1 MDEFFQNLR
10 AIQKK
15 ERSSGSLSPVGD
27 DFYQDISYYFN
38 KLMKKIDNNPFSFE
52 SYLLRDAQ
60 RIVAEICERRE
71 HKIAN
76 SVVMNVQRSYK
87 IFKDSTGDGKPQI
100 PSNLTPEEQELYR
113 ELYKLLANYRQD
125 MRSPLRSYSDKKEQE
140 LSSKLPSSKMDS
152 KTMKEDYDEFID
164 DHNNHSVNS
173 STDVK
178 TSTDLKI
185 PITPKTE
192 VPPGV
197 NEIPPEI
204 QDAIYREFGKEP
216 SRQVSKKPSAHL
228 PETKS
233 KDDKN
238 ASNSVDNIRKKL
250 KINKVQSSDKNLIKS
265 NDSRVNKP
273 STEVLMI
280 LDDLPSIMG
289 IDHNVYGP
297 FSPGDIITMP
307 VQNARILIKNHKGK
321 SIQRY
326 K

>member
-1 MDEFFQNLR
+1 
-10 AIQKK
+10 
-15 ERSSGSLSPVGD
+15 
-27 DFYQDISYYFN
+27 
-38 KLMKKIDNNPFSFE
+38 MKKIDNNPFSFE

-87 IFKDSTGDGKPQI
+87 IFKDSVGDGKPQI
-100 PSNLTPEEQELYR
+100 PSNLTPEEQQLYR
-113 ELYKLLANYRQD
+113 GIYKLLSTYRQD
-125 MRSPLRSYSDKKEQE
+125 MRSPLISYTDKKEHKSTSE
-140 LSSKLPSSKMDS
+140 LHSSKMDS
-152 KTMKEDYDEFID
+152 KTIQKDYDEFID
-164 DHNNHSVNS
+164 DDNNHNVNS

-178 TSTDLKI
+178 I
-185 PITPKTE
+185 PITQKTE
-192 VPPGV
+192 VSPDV

-204 QDAIYREFGKEP
+204 QDEIYREFGKEP
-216 SRQVSKKPSAHL
+216 SRQVSKKSSTHL

-233 KDDKN
+233 KDDKKP
-238 ASNSVDNIRKKL
+238 SNTTDNIRKKFE
-250 KINKVQSSDKNLIKS
+250 INKVQPSGNNLTNKS
-265 NDSRVNKP
+265 NDSGVKKTL
-273 STEVLMI
+273 TEVLMI
-280 LDDLPSIMG
+280 LDDLPPIMG

-307 VQNARILIKNHKGK
+307 VPNARILIKNHKGK